1 MNMRRKLFAVLAA
14 GMMLLTVGGTASA
27 HPSDKANCT
36 AGEAVEFRDISFF
49 ARLPHP
55 GERSFVGF
63 ESSENCG
70 SR

>member
-1 MNMRRKLFAVLAA
+1 MNTRRKLFAVLAA
-14 GMMLLTVGGTASA
+14 GMMMLTAVGTASA

-36 AGEAVEFRDISFF
+36 AFEAVEFRDISFF

-63 ESSENCG
+63 ASSTNC
-70 SR
+70 S